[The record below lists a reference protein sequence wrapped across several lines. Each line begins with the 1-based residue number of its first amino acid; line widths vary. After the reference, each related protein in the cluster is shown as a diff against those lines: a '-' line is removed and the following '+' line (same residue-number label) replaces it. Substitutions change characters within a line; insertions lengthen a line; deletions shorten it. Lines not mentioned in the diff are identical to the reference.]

1 MRGGPTGLP
10 GRGPLEPGATVTRVI
25 AGSAGGR
32 RLVVPRGRATRPTS
46 DRAREGLFS
55 SLEALRGPLDGAHLL
70 DLYAGTGAIGI
81 EALSR
86 GAARVCFV
94 EHDDIA
100 AGVIRAN
107 LASLQLKGGMVR
119 QERVER
125 FVAAASDAPAY
136 DIAFADPPYAEDA
149 TRLASTIAEVAGRL
163 LLPGATVVVERAA
176 KDPDWCWPESLSPLQ
191 SRRYGDTT
199 LWYGHKS

>member
-1 MRGGPTGLP
+1 MRGGPTGLLR
-10 GRGPLEPGATVTRVI
+10 RGPLQPGATVTRVI

-55 SLEALRGPLDGAHLL
+55 SLEALRGPLDGARVL
-70 DLYAGTGAIGI
+70 DLYAGTGAVGI

-94 EHDDIA
+94 EHNDVA

-107 LASLQLKGGMVR
+107 LAALQLGGGAVR

-125 FVAAASDAPAY
+125 FVATATAEPAY
-136 DIAFADPPYAEDA
+136 DVAFADPPYAEA
-149 TRLASTIAEVAGRL
+149 AAGLAATIAAIAERL
-163 LLPGATVVVERAA
+163 LAPGAIVVVERAA
-176 KDPDWCWPESLSPLQ
+176 KDQDW
-191 SRRYGDTT
+191 
-199 LWYGHKS
+199 